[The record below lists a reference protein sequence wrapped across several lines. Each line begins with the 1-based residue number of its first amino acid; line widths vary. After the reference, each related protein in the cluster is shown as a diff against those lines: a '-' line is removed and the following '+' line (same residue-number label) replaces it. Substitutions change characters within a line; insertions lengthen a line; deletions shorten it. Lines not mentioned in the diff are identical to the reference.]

1 VQKLFD
7 LKYLNPILLRELID
21 RIEVYHTEGSGKS
34 KIQRIIIHYRFLGVL
49 DIPNEF
55 QGNNVVLETRDGVAI
70 EYISTTKKLA

>member
-1 VQKLFD
+1 MQKLFD